1 QTSLPDAC
9 PVCLHSPVKADDCRP
24 NKALR
29 MTIKAYLKRILTE
42 REKAQKKDRALAIP
56 AAVGTDTTRQS
67 GAPQDAPA
75 NEVHHP
81 SDAASLSR
89 ETSVKPTTELSESA
103 KENETLPTEAQKDV
117 PQQSIETTEDRVR
130 EESFQAQ
137 TQAEDAGQEQ
147 PMSQANGSQQPLNK
161 QNGQTQAGNTQPP
174 AGQGAGQGFNG
185 GGYGFEGMNVGF
197 PNMALNNPADF
208 NTMMQFMSN
217 NAMGGFPNMMG
228 MPGMPGMGMD
238 QMQALSQ
245 GMFGGFGGPGMGM
258 NGMNGM
264 NAGMG
269 FPAAQGWN
277 GGFNGQP
284 GAWMSG
290 QDKFNQNAYGGHANG
305 MGGDFGGNAGYAGYN
320 MPSHQGN
327 FNQMNHHQFP
337 NHDFQNGYHGQG
349 FSNRGRG
356 RGRGYAYAARG
367 RGGYNQVM
375 HGNQTNHE
383 AFQHQIPPQHS
394 PQSTAHSQ
402 YPQQTFDEGKQSD
415 TKDLEGH
422 MAQDSIDIEAT
433 DEQMARSFAPGDAD
447 ESSEGPA
454 ITGAEENHVPITE
467 HDEPPYSPAEAVPP
481 AVEIEKPDS
490 KVEEEAVDQQVEEE
504 PAPIQ
509 AFVPDETLQEE
520 PTHPISAVSSN
531 SMLPPPSPAIT
542 QPSQFAPIT
551 ESTYEYSARGR
562 GSGRRFSRGAS
573 DFRTSSRG
581 RGGPG
586 YLPNG
591 HTNHI
596 LSASQPAQTPVIPP
610 TEPKGLGVEGAPKG
624 PKAMRDGVPSSGL
637 RGGRGFS
644 IVGRA
649 SAATQGRPNGEAE
662 SQSDRE
668 DRRRERHKRRSR
680 KYADEDEDMEDQAGS
695 ATHRPSHRSYR
706 DRDDDRDDEKGR
718 KSHHRSH
725 RSHRDRS
732 KGGESRS
739 TRKRSRTPTESFET
753 APPSESTSSSRK
765 RRDREEDDEARRERK
780 RSRRDH
786 QIEEENHHP
795 SSYQSKH
802 HNSHSSSTASKVPPT
817 APSGP
822 RSERQ
827 HQSHTQAQ
835 PAEVD
840 PHELERQAR
849 NKERLQK
856 ELQRRE
862 AMEGKGPS
870 KRESGHKGGGA
881 LGRRVSY
888 KYEDELE
895 ARDAERE
902 REGARWG

>member
-1 QTSLPDAC
+1 
-9 PVCLHSPVKADDCRP
+9 
-24 NKALR
+24 
-29 MTIKAYLKRILTE
+29 
-42 REKAQKKDRALAIP
+42 
-56 AAVGTDTTRQS
+56 
-67 GAPQDAPA
+67 
-75 NEVHHP
+75 
-81 SDAASLSR
+81 
-89 ETSVKPTTELSESA
+89 
-103 KENETLPTEAQKDV
+103 
-117 PQQSIETTEDRVR
+117 
-130 EESFQAQ
+130 
-137 TQAEDAGQEQ
+137 
-147 PMSQANGSQQPLNK
+147 MSQANGSQQPLNK

-217 NAMGGFPNMMG
+217 NAMGGFPNMMGQYCSVRSFVTFKSLTYLSLG

-662 SQSDRE
+662 SQR
-668 DRRRERHKRRSR
+668 
-680 KYADEDEDMEDQAGS
+680 
-695 ATHRPSHRSYR
+695 
-706 DRDDDRDDEKGR
+706 
-718 KSHHRSH
+718 
-725 RSHRDRS
+725 
-732 KGGESRS
+732 
-739 TRKRSRTPTESFET
+739 
-753 APPSESTSSSRK
+753 
-765 RRDREEDDEARRERK
+765 
-780 RSRRDH
+780 
-786 QIEEENHHP
+786 
-795 SSYQSKH
+795 
-802 HNSHSSSTASKVPPT
+802 
-817 APSGP
+817 
-822 RSERQ
+822 
-827 HQSHTQAQ
+827 
-835 PAEVD
+835 
-840 PHELERQAR
+840 
-849 NKERLQK
+849 
-856 ELQRRE
+856 
-862 AMEGKGPS
+862 
-870 KRESGHKGGGA
+870 
-881 LGRRVSY
+881 
-888 KYEDELE
+888 
-895 ARDAERE
+895 
-902 REGARWG
+902 